1 LSATSIKN
9 IYKYYVAYKLTINSM
24 EEKQKILK
32 EAVADPSRKP

>member
-32 EAVADPSRKP
+32 EAVADPSRKQ